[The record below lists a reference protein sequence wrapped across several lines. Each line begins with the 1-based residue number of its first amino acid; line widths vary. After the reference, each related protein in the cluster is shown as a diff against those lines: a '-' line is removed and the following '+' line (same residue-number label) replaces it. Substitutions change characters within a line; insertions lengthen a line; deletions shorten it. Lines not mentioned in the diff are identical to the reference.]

1 MDATRFQQGYDRVFV
16 PETVAERPR
25 RVALIMDNA
34 SSHGFE
40 VGHPQVEFIFLPL
53 NSTARHQPMDA
64 GLIAAVK
71 R

>member
-34 SSHGFE
+34 
-40 VGHPQVEFIFLPL
+40 VGETPCQ
-53 NSTARHQPMDA
+53 
-64 GLIAAVK
+64 GLHDPPA
-71 R
+71 